1 MLIQKIIRDEV
12 EELKSLIN
20 NDSLTIPSLWE
31 CIWPGLMLMLWMAAC
46 PFTAFSVSGAS
57 PGNILS
63 ATGFSAFMG
72 FIMLFGIA
80 NARGMLLAIP
90 NSFRT
95 KSKVFLFLSKKLKHY
110 TATFMVTILLLAF
123 LGAYS
128 NTDGLLYL
136 MPMMVTIVSFA
147 FFFNAD
153 ISRYKLSAIT
163 EVMKLVSASKHTIT
177 H

>member
-1 MLIQKIIRDEV
+1 MLTQKIIRDEV

-20 NDSLTIPSLWE
+20 DDALIIPSLWH
-31 CIWPGLMLMLWMAAC
+31 CIRPGLMLMLWMAVC
-46 PFTAFSVSGAS
+46 PFTAFLLSGAS

-90 NSFRT
+90 ESFRK
-95 KSKVFLFLSKKLKHY
+95 KSKVFAFLSKKIRHY
-110 TATFMVTILLLAF
+110 TATFMITILILAF

-136 MPMMVTIVSFA
+136 MPMMATIVGFA

-163 EVMKLVSASKHTIT
+163 EVVKLVASSKR
-177 H
+177 